1 LVFKGLQ
8 WDGKGSARNAK
19 FRYACYAHRHPQ
31 GKHGKCLK
39 EKRKP
44 EKLHSFTS
52 HLEAG
57 QLGSTGKPSHSAN
70 KDSLFGNRLLT
81 GL

>member
-1 LVFKGLQ
+1 M
-8 WDGKGSARNAK
+8 RNSDTPV
-19 FRYACYAHRHPQ
+19 AHIGTPQ

-44 EKLHSFTS
+44 EKLHSFTG

-70 KDSLFGNRLLT
+70 KVSLFGNRLLT
-81 GL
+81 GR